1 MGTVRGKIFG
11 MKAGI
16 ENGRWTMTRFQR
28 ALKRIFIFNLP
39 LFSIFILFAIFAH
52 AQQMPV
58 QVKHA
63 TSFSSNMY
71 FEPPNERKVKMKLA
85 GAEAAPLPG
94 GLLDVKNLSVE
105 IFNTNGVC
113 EVSALAPQCTY
124 ALLDGVANSSGR
136 MKMLS
141 GDGKISVSGEGFLF
155 VCRPDA
161 TSLILS
167 NHVHT

>member
-1 MGTVRGKIFG
+1 
-11 MKAGI
+11 MKTSI
-16 ENGRWTMTRFQR
+16 ENESSPATRFVR
-28 ALKRIFIFNLP
+28 ARKRIFIFNLP
-39 LFSIFILFAIFAH
+39 FSILILFAIFSH
-52 AQQMPV
+52 AQQLPV

-63 TSFSSNMY
+63 TGFSSNMY
-71 FEPPNERKVKMKLA
+71 FEPPNERKVKMKLS

-94 GLLDVKNLSVE
+94 GLLDVKDLSVE
-105 IFNTNGVC
+105 IFNTNGVR

-124 ALLDGVANSSGR
+124 ALLDGVANSSGHVE
-136 MKMLS
+136 MHS

-167 NHVHT
+167 NHVHTVIESGLLKP